1 MNAEVGANYEKGDL
15 VVMIGENYSKSNRE
29 NAVTALTETLRQS
42 PIGSALKQGLPIEI
56 SFSSGV
62 VEGRHCNSSNNYTRG
77 QCFLQ

>member
-1 MNAEVGANYEKGDL
+1 
-15 VVMIGENYSKSNRE
+15 MIGENYSKSNRE
-29 NAVTALTETLRQS
+29 NAVTALTETLRKS

-62 VEGRHCNSSNNYTRG
+62 VEGRRCNSSNNYTRG